1 MILIFGSTGYVGNSV
16 SNHFKTK
23 GKVVTEVTRH
33 EYDMSNPNNLKGL
46 DSYDDIHAIVW
57 CSGFN
62 HNDVIGALNY
72 DTYDMSMNVNA
83 NSIVKSLDYLLS
95 NNKIRDGARLCIISS
110 IMEDRGRINKLSY
123 SVSKSAIRGIV
134 QASSITLYARNV
146 LINSI
151 LPGPIDNVMTRNTL
165 SNDELEKISP
175 YFVNVEDIC
184 KMCYLLCFENTSITG
199 QSITIDNG
207 ITSKVVYA

>member
-1 MILIFGSTGYVGNSV
+1 MILIFGSSGYVGSSI
-16 SNHFKTK
+16 SNHFKNK
-23 GKVVTEVTRH
+23 GKVVTEVTRND
-33 EYDMSNPNNLKGL
+33 YDMTKPNNLKGL
-46 DSYDDIHAIVW
+46 ESYDDIHAIVW

-62 HNDVIGALNY
+62 HNDSIGALNY

-134 QASSITLYARNV
+134 RASSITLYARNV

-165 SNDELEKISP
+165 SHDELEKISP

-207 ITSKVVYA
+207 ITSKVIYA

>member
-1 MILIFGSTGYVGNSV
+1 MILIFVSSGFVGKHV
-16 SNHFKTK
+16 SNHFKTMNK
-23 GKVVTEVTRH
+23 SVTPVTRH
-33 EYDMSNPNNLKGL
+33 TYDMSTPDSLDGL
-46 DSYDDIHAIVW
+46 DCYDDIETIVW

>member
-46 DSYDDIHAIVW
+46 ESYDDIHAIVW

-207 ITSKVVYA
+207 ITSKVVYV